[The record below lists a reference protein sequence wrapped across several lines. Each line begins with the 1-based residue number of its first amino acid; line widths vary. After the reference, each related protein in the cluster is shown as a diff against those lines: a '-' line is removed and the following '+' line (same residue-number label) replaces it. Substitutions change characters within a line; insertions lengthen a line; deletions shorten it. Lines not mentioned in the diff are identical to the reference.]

1 MPLGLIEA
9 ANAGYTVLTPNTELA
24 VALFD
29 ALERAQRDSGRDV
42 WPTPRVRDFGSWL
55 REQHVRRQFA
65 DSSTPRCLSDVEEHE
80 LWRRVVLESDSS
92 RGFLE
97 PSGAARAVRRAR
109 RAMREYAIP
118 ESAVAGYGTEES
130 AALLD
135 WNARFAE
142 QCRVLRC
149 ISADELLMRADRARA
164 GIEHS
169 AEPIAWIESPLWR
182 PAARRWLQSNAGV
195 PLQPSAAERP
205 GSLHVLRARSP
216 AGELAAIAQWA
227 QVNLQARSDFRAW
240 ICVPDLALRRAEVVD
255 AFDAVL
261 ARQRFSLYDAPEGA
275 VYAVAGGT
283 PLAEHAPVR
292 AALDLLSASAG
303 AVSFEQFSA
312 TLRAPEL
319 HADAAE
325 ASAAARLDVALRSR
339 APSEAL
345 LEDWLALAERAAR
358 AVSLGPVGALR
369 RLQTASRAL
378 ADLRGNHPMSRWV
391 SLWITA
397 FEAGPWSLR
406 HRWSSTEYQ
415 SAEAFRDLL
424 GALATGDS
432 LFGTHSRPSAQRVL
446 RRAARDTAFQAQT
459 GIPPIWVSGQLI
471 DPWLSY
477 EGLWVTGCD
486 EERWP
491 PPVDPLPLLP
501 VQLQRQYGVIA
512 AAVHSQL
519 QFAEDLQQRW
529 HARAARRVFSCADP
543 GDGRSARPSPLL
555 RSLAASPVQP
565 QDMPEPPDMP
575 EPQPHWFALLQSAST
590 LEQLID
596 EMAPPFGADESTR
609 GVSTLKAQ
617 SRCAFRGLAQTR
629 LMADPLERPLPGFD
643 DREHGELLHD
653 ALARIWADVRD
664 SARLSALLAQAEPRD
679 RLLNESALRAIEKL
693 CRRRDPG
700 ARWRDRERIRLH
712 GLLRKWLE
720 IERERAPFEVERV
733 EGGAQIAHHA
743 GLKFEVRIDRVDRL
757 EDGARVL
764 IDYKSGVANADWRGD
779 RPDNPQLPLYAL
791 LHPKALV
798 AVAYGRINAA
808 QCGFVAESERA
819 EIFKRGG
826 QKSKMEGMASL
837 ADLMKLWS
845 QRIERLAAE
854 FAAGRAAVDPTPR
867 ACRSCR
873 LHGLCRVPSALD
885 MSTVLE
891 DADGP

>member
-149 ISADELLMRADRARA
+149 ISADELLMRADRGRA

-358 AVSLGPVGALR
+358 AVSPGPVGALR

-885 MSTVLE
+885 MSAVLE

>member
-149 ISADELLMRADRARA
+149 ISADELLMRADRGRA

-358 AVSLGPVGALR
+358 AVSPGPVGALR

-471 DPWLSY
+471 NPWLSY

-885 MSTVLE
+885 MSAVLE